1 MEPYD
6 TKRDGI
12 KLMIKETGEV
22 FNSLQACADYLG
34 VNVSWLSRVARG
46 DRGLCTVHGYH
57 IIRLD
62 NSNNIHNT
70 RRRGRPGTGIRIVE
84 TGAEFDSI
92 SECARALDGSAGT
105 IHDVLHNNRNKNTY
119 KGLHFEKI
127 Q

>member
-12 KLMIKETGEV
+12 SLMIKETGEV

-34 VNVSWLSRVARG
+34 VNVSWLSRATRG

-57 IIRLD
+57 IVRLD
-62 NSNNIHNT
+62 DSIDIS
-70 RRRGRPGTGIRIVE
+70 RRDRRGRPGTKIRIVE
-84 TGAEFDSI
+84 TGDEYSSI
-92 SECARALDGSAGT
+92 SECARALNGSVGT
-105 IHDVLHNNRNKNTY
+105 IHDVLHSNRNKNTY

-127 Q
+127 